1 MNTNYQKGIEYA
13 LSCPEAPINE
23 KDVLSDA
30 LLDAL
35 FDNSNYIESKQKAV
49 GFISGYPSLAEWRN
63 NKLTVTFVSSGDA
76 RRVIN
81 DWRREIISRLIDRQD
96 TPLTTFTSVAEDSD
110 ILCTFLFTPRE
121 LAVLFHH
128 NCPRQQ

>member
-13 LSCPEAPINE
+13 LSCPEAPVNE

-35 FDNSNYIESKQKAV
+35 FDNSDYIESKQKAV

-63 NKLTVTFVSSGDA
+63 NKLVVTFVSPYQA
-76 RRVIN
+76 RGNITL
-81 DWRREIISRLIDRQD
+81 WRREIISRLLDKND
-96 TPLTTFTSVAEDSD
+96 TPLTTFTARALDSD
-110 ILCTFLFTPRE
+110 ILCTFIFAPRE
-121 LAVLFHH
+121 LSVLFHH
-128 NCPRQQ
+128 DCPKP